1 MDKAK
6 AMELANKILNAN
18 KKDAS
23 FFDFINE
30 QFQDDSAI
38 VSFIEQID
46 LMLEQNYNSEMAETK
61 YIIVSIIKDNNI
73 RDRIHK
79 PIRRFN

>member
-61 YIIVSIIKDNNI
+61 YILVSIIKDNNV

>member
-30 QFQDDSAI
+30 QFQDDSA
-38 VSFIEQID
+38 
-46 LMLEQNYNSEMAETK
+46 YNPCFCFCRHNFV
-61 YIIVSIIKDNNI
+61 YVW
-73 RDRIHK
+73 
-79 PIRRFN
+79 

>member
-61 YIIVSIIKDNNI
+61 YILVSIIKDNNI

-79 PIRRFN
+79 PIRMFN

>member
-46 LMLEQNYNSEMAETK
+46 FDYLEIQVIEE
-61 YIIVSIIKDNNI
+61 D
-73 RDRIHK
+73 DE
-79 PIRRFN
+79 

>member
-1 MDKAK
+1 
-6 AMELANKILNAN
+6 LQILNAN

-61 YIIVSIIKDNNI
+61 YILVSIIKDNNI

>member
-1 MDKAK
+1 MDIANV
-6 AMELANKILNAN
+6 MELANKFLNAN

-46 LMLEQNYNSEMAETK
+46 LMLEQNYNPEMAEIK
-61 YIIVSIIKDNNI
+61 YILVSIIKDNNV

>member
-6 AMELANKILNAN
+6 ALDLANKILNAN

-61 YIIVSIIKDNNI
+61 YILVSIIKDNNI

>member
-30 QFQDDSAI
+30 QDDSAI

-46 LMLEQNYNSEMAETK
+46 LMLEQNYNPEMTEIK
-61 YIIVSIIKDNNI
+61 YILVSIIKDNNI

>member
-6 AMELANKILNAN
+6 VMELANKILNAN

-46 LMLEQNYNSEMAETK
+46 LMLEMAEIK
-61 YIIVSIIKDNNI
+61 YILVSIIKDNNV

>member
-18 KKDAS
+18 DAS

-61 YIIVSIIKDNNI
+61 YILVSIIKDNNI

>member
-23 FFDFINE
+23 FFDFINPLIGLE
-30 QFQDDSAI
+30 LSKA
-38 VSFIEQID
+38 ENTD
-46 LMLEQNYNSEMAETK
+46 LYPSVNS
-61 YIIVSIIKDNNI
+61 I
-73 RDRIHK
+73 
-79 PIRRFN
+79 